1 MRIVDLL
8 KKDCI
13 ELGVKLNSKSEAID
27 KLVDLHNK
35 AGNLVDA
42 KVYKEGILAREAGG
56 TTAIGDGIAIPH
68 AKSEAVKEPALA
80 VVTVPDGVDY
90 EAMDGKPS
98 NLIFMIAAP
107 NDGDVHLEV
116 LARLMTMLMDADF
129 KNKLL
134 NAPNKDAFLK
144 AIDEFEKV
152 KYPEEPAKKEQKDG
166 YRILAVTACPTGI
179 AHTYMAAEA
188 LEKAGKEMGIPL
200 KAETNGSGGAKNI
213 LTKKEIEECDGII
226 VAADKNVE
234 MARFDG
240 KPVISTKVADGIH
253 KPKELIEKIE
263 SGQVPI
269 YHHHGGAAASSDEI
283 EGESFGRK
291 LYKHLMNGVSHMLPF
306 VVAGGLFIAV
316 AFLIDTICG
325 YGGSGSDQF
334 GTMTPVSAFL
344 KTIGGV
350 AFNLMVPILAGFIAM
365 SIADRPGLLV
375 GLVGGFLATSGA
387 TFANP
392 GALTGQAAIDAGV
405 AAAVPSGFL
414 GGLLAGFVGGWI
426 MLMIEKL
433 CDKLPHSLEGI
444 KPVLIYP
451 LLGLGAIAVIMCAIN
466 PIMGWIN
473 TGMYNALTSMSK
485 TEGLMVPL
493 CALLA
498 GMMAIDMGGPF
509 NKAAYVFATGLLS
522 TGTDASYMI
531 MAAVMVGGM
540 VPPIAIA
547 LSTTFNKNRWTA
559 EERKNGTVNYIMGLS
574 FITEG
579 AIPYAAGHPL
589 QVIPASI
596 VGSASAGALSA
607 LFGCKLM
614 APHGGIFVFAT
625 MAGTWYWYI
634 LALAVGSFISM
645 ILLALFM
652 KKKSK

>member
-152 KYPEEPAKKEQKDG
+152 KYPDEPAKKEQKDG

-325 YGGSGSDQF
+325 YGGSGSGNF

-392 GALTGQAAIDAGV
+392 GALTGDAAVEAGV

-473 TGMYNALTSMSK
+473 TGMTNALTSMSK

-509 NKAAYVFATGLLS
+509 NKAAYVFATGMLS

-634 LALAVGSFISM
+634 LALAVGSLVSM